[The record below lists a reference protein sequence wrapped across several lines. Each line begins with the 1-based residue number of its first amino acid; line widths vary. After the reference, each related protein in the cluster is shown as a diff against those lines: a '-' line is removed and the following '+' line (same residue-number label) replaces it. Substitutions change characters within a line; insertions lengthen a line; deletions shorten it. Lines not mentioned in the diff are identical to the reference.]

1 MRSTVAAARRTTRRA
16 VRLLVVLLTS
26 LAAMAATSLAFAD
39 GIDVSHWQ
47 GSINWSK
54 VKASGKQFAFM
65 KATES
70 TTYTDTAFATNWA
83 GAASVGIYRGAY
95 HFARPSTA
103 AGSAVKQAD
112 YFVSRVGSFQG
123 AGILPP
129 VLDLEATGGLGVTAL
144 RTWTQ
149 AWLTRVEQLTGRVP
163 ILYFSPSFWETNLG
177 NSKAFTRYPL
187 WIAHYTTGSP
197 RVPGGWPTWTFWQ
210 RTSSGSVS
218 GISGNVDMNN
228 FNGTTAQL
236 AALANTTG
244 GSSAPVPPGPTVPGG
259 ESTSLTATPSTT
271 TLTAG
276 TPVTFS
282 GDLRR
287 SLDGTGLAGRPVQ
300 VWSRPAGAFTW
311 SLGDTFTTDAAGHYG
326 AVVSTATAHDF
337 QLLYPGDGTMAAS
350 SSPVIRVA
358 EPAPPAPPAA
368 SAVTIYLHKN
378 KTSRVRKGTRVMI
391 YGHIKTATAPITGR
405 YVKLYKRPARGGR
418 WVYVRRTK
426 SLSPT
431 GWYSTTVQ
439 PRRSTKYKAVNYASS
454 AYKVG
459 TSNVVTVWVR

>member
-1 MRSTVAAARRTTRRA
+1 MSRT

-26 LAAMAATSLAFAD
+26 LATLAATSLAFAD

-47 GSINWSK
+47 GSIDWSK
-54 VKASGKQFAFM
+54 VKASGQQFAFM

-103 AGSAVKQAD
+103 AGSAVKQAE
-112 YFVSRVGSFQG
+112 YFVSRVGSLQG
-123 AGILPP
+123 AGTLPP
-129 VLDLEATGGLGVTAL
+129 VLDLEVTGGLGVTAL
-144 RTWTQ
+144 RTWVQT
-149 AWLTRVEQLTGRVP
+149 WLTRVEQLSGRVP

-177 NSKAFTRYPL
+177 NSTAFTRYPL
-187 WIAHYTTGSP
+187 WIAHYTTTGP

-218 GISGNVDMNN
+218 GISGSVDLNS
-228 FNGTTAQL
+228 FNGSTAQL

-244 GSSAPVPPGPTVPGG
+244 GSSAPVPPGPTISGG
-259 ESTSLTATPSTT
+259 EPTSLTATPSTT
-271 TLTAG
+271 SLDG

-287 SLDGTGLAGRPVQ
+287 ALDNTTLPGRTVQ
-300 VWSRPAGAFTW
+300 LWSRPAGAYTW
-311 SLGDTFTTDAAGHYG
+311 VQGASFVTDATGHYV
-326 AVVSTATAHDF
+326 ATVSTTTPQDF

-350 SSPVIRVA
+350 ASPVMPVGAVA
-358 EPAPPAPPAA
+358 APPPPVA
-368 SAVTIYLHKN
+368 SKVTIYLHKN
-378 KTSRVRKGTRVMI
+378 RASKVRQGTRVMI
-391 YGHIKTATAPITGR
+391 YGHIKTAAAPVTGR
-405 YVKLYKRPARGGR
+405 YVKIYRRPARGGR
-418 WVYVRRTK
+418 WVYVRRTA

-431 GWYSTTVQ
+431 GWYSTTVR
-439 PRRSTKYKAVNYASS
+439 PRRSTKYKAVSYASS
-454 AYKVG
+454 AYQAG
-459 TSNVVTVWVR
+459 TSNVVTVWTR

>member
-1 MRSTVAAARRTTRRA
+1 MSRIAR
-16 VRLLVVLLTS
+16 LFVVLLTS
-26 LAAMAATSLAFAD
+26 LATMGATSLAFAD

-103 AGSAVKQAD
+103 SGSAVKQAE
-112 YFVSRVGSFQG
+112 YFVSKVGSFQG
-123 AGILPP
+123 AGTMPP

-149 AWLTRVEQLTGRVP
+149 TWLTRVEQLTGRVP

-177 NSKAFTRYPL
+177 NSTAFTRYPL
-187 WIAHYTTGSP
+187 WIAHYTTSGP

-228 FNGTTAQL
+228 FNGSTAQL
-236 AALANTTG
+236 AALAHTSG

-259 ESTSLTATPSTT
+259 ESTSLTATASTT
-271 TLTAG
+271 NLDG
-276 TPVTFS
+276 TPLTFT

-287 SLDGTGLAGRPVQ
+287 ALDNTTLPGRTVQ
-300 VWSRPAGAFTW
+300 VWSRPAGAYTW
-311 SLGDTFTTDAAGHYG
+311 TQGDSFTTDAAGHYV
-326 AVVSTATAHDF
+326 ATVSTTSPHDF
-337 QLLYPGDGTMAAS
+337 QVLYPGDGTMAAS
-350 SSPVIRVA
+350 ASPVTRVGTVA
-358 EPAPPAPPAA
+358 VAPARPVAA
-368 SAVTIYLHKN
+368 AVTIYLHKN
-378 KTSRVRKGTRVMI
+378 RASRVRKGTRVMI
-391 YGHIKTATAPITGR
+391 YGHIKTASAPVTGR
-405 YVKLYKRPARGGR
+405 YVKIYQRPARGGR
-418 WVYVRRTK
+418 WVYVRRTT

-431 GWYSTTVQ
+431 GWYSTTFR

-454 AYKVG
+454 AYRAD
-459 TSNVVTVWVR
+459 TSNVVTVWTR

>member
-1 MRSTVAAARRTTRRA
+1 MSRIAR
-16 VRLLVVLLTS
+16 LFVVLLTS
-26 LAAMAATSLAFAD
+26 LATMGATSLAFAD

-47 GSINWSK
+47 GSINWSQ

-103 AGSAVKQAD
+103 SGSAVKQAE

-123 AGILPP
+123 AGTLPP

-144 RTWTQ
+144 RTWVQT
-149 AWLTRVEQLTGRVP
+149 WLTRVEQLTGRVP

-177 NSKAFTRYPL
+177 NSTAFTRYPL

-218 GISGNVDMNN
+218 GISGKVDMNN

-259 ESTSLTATPSTT
+259 ETTSLTATASTT
-271 TLTAG
+271 NLDG

-287 SLDGTGLAGRPVQ
+287 ALDSSTLPGRTVQ
-300 VWSRPAGAFTW
+300 VWSRPAGAATW
-311 SLGDTFTTDAAGHYG
+311 SQGDSVTTDAAGHY
-326 AVVSTATAHDF
+326 AVTIATSTPHDF
-337 QLLYPGDGTMAAS
+337 QLLYPGDGAMAAAVS
-350 SSPVIRVA
+350 QVIRVGTVPVA
-358 EPAPPAPPAA
+358 AVPPAPAK
-368 SAVTIYLHKN
+368 VTNYLHKN
-378 KTSRVRKGTRVMI
+378 KTSKVRKGTAVMV
-391 YGHIKTATAPITGR
+391 YGHLKAAAGPVTGR
-405 YVKLYKRPARGGR
+405 YVKFYQRPARGGR
-418 WVYVRRTK
+418 WFYVRRTITR
-426 SLSPT
+426 SPT
-431 GWYSTTVQ
+431 GWYSTTVR
-439 PRRSTKYKAVNYASS
+439 PRRSMKYKAVNYASS
-454 AYKVG
+454 AYQAR